1 MTDRER
7 IEIRFAGQGGQGVVV
22 ASALLGEAATRG
34 GLSAAGSTV
43 YGSQSRGGAAQA
55 DLVIAR
61 GGFIDFPHVS
71 RPHYLAVMSSEAYRT
86 FLPGLAPDGVVLFDS
101 YYVEPDAGG
110 AVHHEV
116 EATKMALDALGRSVA
131 ANIVML
137 GALVGLTGIVEPGY
151 VGEALRAS
159 FARPF
164 HDANDRALE
173 LGVERG
179 RAIAAAGG
187 GA

>member
-1 MTDRER
+1 MAERER

-22 ASALLGEAATRG
+22 ASALLGEAATLA

-43 YGSQSRGGAAQA
+43 YGSQARGGAARA

-61 GGFIDFPHVS
+61 GGFIDFPHVT
-71 RPHYLAVMSSEAYRT
+71 RPHILAVMSGEAYRMY
-86 FLPGLAPDGVVLFDS
+86 LPALASDGVVLYDG
-101 YYVEPDAGG
+101 YYVERGEGG
-110 AVHHEV
+110 GVHHEV
-116 EATKMALDALGRSVA
+116 AATKTALDALGRSVA

-137 GALVGLTGIVEPGY
+137 GALVGLTGIVKTEH
-151 VGEALRAS
+151 VNEALHAS

-164 HDANDRALE
+164 HEANDRALE

-179 RAIAAAGG
+179 RAIASGSG